1 MRRLAFLTATI
12 LLPFSAAPL
21 RAAETV
27 AVVVAGQALDPVPS
41 YKAGG
46 ELYLDAKRVGQ
57 IYGGQVYSYPVSGRV
72 QLTMRGRTI
81 QFIVDSKKATAG
93 DENFDLSAPVIV
105 RVSQAFLP
113 LSLLRSEAFE
123 RWSGFDARFDS
134 GTRTLQ
140 VERRT
145 TAGPAHAFSYKDHTR
160 VALELGPGVAHQTSA
175 RGLGAVEVV
184 VPFGVVEGDDRV
196 DVDDGV
202 VASYAVKQEPRAAR
216 LTVRFASPGQRWT
229 SSELSDPRR
238 LVVDVY
244 APGVVPPASP
254 AADSAPE
261 TARPEEAAP
270 AEAASAP
277 AAAAPIAPAA
287 AANVAASTS
296 PKAAPVPAAKT
307 APVGAPAAAPA
318 AMATAVVK
326 KAPPAAPAKP
336 RRRVVVIDAGHG
348 GKDPGATGTRGTK
361 EKDITLA
368 ASLEL
373 AKVLRERGDFDVVLT
388 RTDDTFV
395 PLSERSK
402 KANDLDADLF
412 VSLHCNS
419 ATNHREHGFEVYSVS
434 ERASDPEAE
443 ALAAVENSALELEG
457 KNPQDET
464 AKGILLAMTKTE
476 MLNESAPFAALV
488 ERAIGKRVDVPDR
501 GQKQAGF
508 YVLRGTHAP
517 AILVEMAF
525 VSYPKDEAQLGS
537 RRFRRKMI
545 EGISAGIGDYARKKG
560 WLE

>member
-1 MRRLAFLTATI
+1 MKKLAFLTAM
-12 LLPFSAAPL
+12 LLPILISAARV

-27 AVVVAGQALDPVPS
+27 AVVVSGKALDPVPS

-46 ELYLDAKRVGQ
+46 EQYLDAKRVGE
-57 IYGGQVYSYPVSGRV
+57 IYGGQVYWYPVSGRV
-72 QLTMRGRTI
+72 QLSLRGRTM
-81 QFIVDSKKATAG
+81 QFVVDATKATAG
-93 DENFDLSAPVIV
+93 DETFALSAPAIV
-105 RVSQAFLP
+105 RVSQAFIP
-113 LSLLRSEAFE
+113 VSLLRSEAFA
-123 RWSGFDARFDS
+123 RWSGFDARWDA

-140 VERRT
+140 IERRT
-145 TAGPAHAFSYKDHTR
+145 TAGPVRSFSYKDRTR
-160 VALELGPGVAHQTSA
+160 IALELGPGVAHEVTA
-175 RGLGAVEVV
+175 RGVGALEIS
-184 VPFGVVEGDDRV
+184 VPFGVVEGDDKV

-216 LTVRFASPGQRWT
+216 VTVRFAESGQRWT
-229 SSELSDPRR
+229 ASELADPRR

-244 APGVVPPASP
+244 APGVVPPATATPAPAAETAPAPAEEPSP
-254 AADSAPE
+254 APAVAVSTPVK
-261 TARPEEAAP
+261 AAP
-270 AEAASAP
+270 ASAKP
-277 AAAAPIAPAA
+277 AAVAKIAPAPAVA
-287 AANVAASTS
+287 AA
-296 PKAAPVPAAKT
+296 VP
-307 APVGAPAAAPA
+307 
-318 AMATAVVK
+318 K

-336 RRRVVVIDAGHG
+336 RRRIVVVDAGHG

-368 ASLEL
+368 AALEL

-388 RTDDTFV
+388 RSDDTFV

-402 KANDLDADLF
+402 TANDLNADLF

-419 ATNHREHGFEVYSVS
+419 ATNHREHGYEVYSVS
-434 ERASDPEAE
+434 ETASDPEAE
-443 ALAAVENSALELEG
+443 RLAAVENSALELEG
-457 KNPQDET
+457 KNPQDEKAT
-464 AKGILLAMTKTE
+464 GILLAMTKTE
-476 MLNESAPFAALV
+476 MINESAPFAALV

-537 RRFRRKMI
+537 RRFRRKMV
-545 EGISAGIGDYARKKG
+545 EGVAAGIGDYARKKG